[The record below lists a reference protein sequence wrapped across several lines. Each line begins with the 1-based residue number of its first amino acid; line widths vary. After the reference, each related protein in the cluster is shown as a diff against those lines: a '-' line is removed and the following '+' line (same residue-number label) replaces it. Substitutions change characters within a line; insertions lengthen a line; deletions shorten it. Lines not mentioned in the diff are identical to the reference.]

1 VTRTIRA
8 VDGQGRA
15 VLTDAPASDGLAPF
29 HAGGDFT
36 VGVEDE
42 LLLVGADGELGGDS
56 AELIARLDR
65 HGLEGS
71 TATPEIYLAQVE
83 FNTPVCADAAGVG
96 EHLARCRSALA
107 DIGQR
112 GIATGVHPTA
122 ELGRFERT
130 RSDRYDVLAAEF
142 AGVLRTPTSA
152 FQVHVGMPDQ
162 DALMA
167 AYRGIRNYL
176 PVLRALGASS
186 PYWHGSDSGL
196 ACARAA
202 VVRSYPRVGVPPELH
217 SYDEYEAAVLA
228 EMAAGEVP
236 DYTYVCWELRP
247 HPRLG
252 TLEVRMMDAQPSL
265 YRAVGLVALVQGLAR
280 HSVENLP
287 EADLPGAVLA
297 ADDFRALRYG
307 LDTRIVDVEGR
318 MRPVREL
325 AADAVVHARAALAG
339 EGSDGAL
346 DQVDAYLHGVP
357 EYERQRRTHAEH
369 GMRGLLADLVDR
381 TLAGGPVATDRRKV
395 V

>member
-1 VTRTIRA
+1 
-8 VDGQGRA
+8 
-15 VLTDAPASDGLAPF
+15 LTSF
-29 HAGGDFT
+29 RAGGDFT

-42 LLLVGADGELGGDS
+42 LLLVDVEGELGGDS

-65 HGLEGS
+65 HGLGGS
-71 TATPEIYLAQVE
+71 TATPEIYLSQVE
-83 FNTPVCADAAGVG
+83 FNTPVGPDAAGVG

-112 GIATGVHPTA
+112 AIATGVHPTA

-130 RSDRYDVLAAEF
+130 SSDRYDALAAEF
-142 AGVLRTPTSA
+142 GGVLRTPTSA

-162 DALMA
+162 ESLMA
-167 AYRGIRNYL
+167 AYRGVRNHL

-196 ACARAA
+196 ASARAA
-202 VVRSYPRVGVPPELH
+202 VVRSYPRVGVPPALG
-217 SYDEYEAAVLA
+217 SYGEYEAAVHA

-236 DYTYVCWELRP
+236 DYTYVCWEVRP
-247 HPRLG
+247 HPRFG
-252 TLEVRMMDAQPSL
+252 TLEVRVMDAQPSL
-265 YRAVGLVALVQGLAR
+265 QRAIGLIALVQGLAR
-280 HSVENLP
+280 HWVENP
-287 EADLPGAVLA
+287 SAADLPAAILA

-307 LDTRIVDVEGR
+307 LDTRIVDVDGR

-325 AADAVVHARAALAG
+325 AADAVASARAALG
-339 EGSDGAL
+339 GSGSEDAL
-346 DQVDAYLHGVP
+346 DEVEAYLDDVP
-357 EYERQRRTHAEH
+357 EYQRQRRVHAEH

-381 TLAGGPVATDRRKV
+381 TRSDDRVATDRRKV